1 MYCVRWSN
9 FILLHVTVQFSQHHL
24 LNMFSLLSILG
35 SFVVNQLTIY
45 EWVHFY
51 AIHSIFMTMAWKSG
65 NVMFPPLFFLKI
77 ALETLGVSWFHTKF
91 KIVCS
96 FSVRNAP
103 GILIEIALN
112 LYNAFDSTDILIV
125 LIPSVHEHGI
135 SFHLFVSLITF
146 ISVLHFS
153 VYRSCTFLVKFIH
166 TYFILFD
173 AIVNGIVFLISF

>member
-1 MYCVRWSN
+1 
-9 FILLHVTVQFSQHHL
+9 
-24 LNMFSLLSILG
+24 
-35 SFVVNQLTIY
+35 
-45 EWVHFY
+45 
-51 AIHSIFMTMAWKSG
+51 
-65 NVMFPPLFFLKI
+65 MFPALFFLKI

-135 SFHLFVSLITF
+135 SSFICVFDYFHQCLTV
-146 ISVLHFS
+146 FS
-153 VYRSCTFLVKFIH
+153 VQ
-166 TYFILFD
+166 ILHLL
-173 AIVNGIVFLISF
+173 G